1 MRRAVV
7 IAERNEW
14 THLQDTTTGGHSTP
28 CGSYR
33 VVHHRAVLAVDHE
46 EGFFEFHIGNG
57 IGPLGERI
65 EPEVCQVLIALRM
78 YDTRILVRRQLKV
91 LSIQDERLL
100 ELGEEHE
107 TTHGWLG
114 SGGEQTVIAP
124 RVQAKNRGGHKAAK
138 SVRFQPFAL

>member
-14 THLQDTTTGGHSTP
+14 TYLQGTTTGGHRTP
-28 CGSYR
+28 CGSDR

-46 EGFFEFHIGNG
+46 EGFVEFHIGNG
-57 IGPLGERI
+57 IGPHGKRL
-65 EPEVCQVLIALRM
+65 EPEVCQVLVALRM
-78 YDTRILVRRQLKV
+78 YHPRILIRRQFET
-91 LSIQDERLL
+91 LSIQDEGLF

-107 TTHGWLG
+107 TPHGWLG

-124 RVQAKNRGGHKAAK
+124 HVQAKNRGGRKTAET
-138 SVRFQPFAL
+138 VRFQPFAL